1 MIDLD
6 GLEVGGYSLGGFA
19 SCLDV
24 PSLKLAVDVGICIDR
39 VVSRNLILITHA
51 HVDHLGAL
59 AQHAAQ
65 RGLRRM
71 EPATYLLPPGIED
84 EVQGLLDSW
93 RRLDGGDLGANLVTL
108 SPGETHDIRPDLT
121 VRPFRTR
128 HRVVSQGYL
137 FERRKKRLADQY
149 QGLSGDEIKGLREQG
164 IDVNTVTK
172 SLALAVTG
180 DTCLDAVLGSPEV
193 LAAERLVL
201 ECTFMDDS
209 IDVDGARSR
218 GHVHL
223 YEVAEAAEAGLFTGK
238 ALLLNH
244 VSPRHSKADALA
256 QMKKH
261 LPSDVLAR
269 TQLMIGAVG

>member
-6 GLEVGGYSLGGFA
+6 GLAVGGYSLGGFA

-24 PSLKLAVDVGICIDR
+24 PTFKLAVDMGVCIDR

-71 EPATYLLPPGIED
+71 KPATYILPPGIED
-84 EVQGLLDSW
+84 DVVELLNSW
-93 RRLDGGDLGANLVTL
+93 RKLDGGALQANLVTL
-108 SPGETHDIRPDLT
+108 EPGESHAVRADLA

-137 FERRKKRLADQY
+137 FESSKKRLADQY
-149 QGLSGDEIKGLREQG
+149 QSLTGDEIRELRGQG
-164 IDVNTVTK
+164 VDVGVTTT
-172 SLALAVTG
+172 SLSLAVTG
-180 DTCLDAVLGSPEV
+180 DTRLDAVLAQPEV
-193 LAAERLVL
+193 LGAERLVL
-201 ECTFMDDS
+201 ECTFMDDA
-209 IDVDGARSR
+209 IDIEGARSR

-244 VSPRHSKADALA
+244 VSPRHSKAEALN
-256 QMKKH
+256 QMKRH
-261 LPSDVLAR
+261 LPPDLMAR
-269 TQLMIGAVG
+269 TQLMVGAVS

>member
-24 PSLKLAVDVGICIDR
+24 PSLKLAVDVGVCIDR
-39 VVSRNLILITHA
+39 VVSRNFILITHA
-51 HVDHLGAL
+51 HADHLGAL
-59 AQHAAQ
+59 VQHAAQ

-71 EPATYLLPPGIED
+71 KPATYFLPPGIQD
-84 EVQGLLDSW
+84 EVEAYLNCW
-93 RRLDGGDLGANLVTL
+93 RKLDGGALLANLVTL
-108 SPGETHDIRPDLT
+108 SPGETYPLRADLSI
-121 VRPFRTR
+121 RPFRTR

-137 FERRKKRLADQY
+137 MERSKKRLADQY
-149 QGLSGDEIKGLREQG
+149 QGLSGDEIRELREQG
-164 IDVNTVTK
+164 VDVGTTTT

-180 DTCLDAVLGSPEV
+180 DTRLDAVLSQPEV
-193 LAAERLVL
+193 LSAERLVL
-201 ECTFMDDS
+201 ECTFMDDA
-209 IDVDGARSR
+209 IDVEGARSR

-223 YEVAEAAEAGLFTGK
+223 YEIAEAAEAGLFTGK

-244 VSPRHSKADALA
+244 VSPRHSKAEALN

-269 TQLMIGAVG
+269 TQLMLGAVN

>member
-6 GLEVGGYSLGGFA
+6 GLEVGGYSVGGFA

-24 PSLKLAVDVGICIDR
+24 PSLKIAVDMGVCIDR

-65 RGLRRM
+65 RGLRGM
-71 EPATYLLPPGIED
+71 KPATYVLPPGIED
-84 EVQGLLDSW
+84 QVLEVLEAW
-93 RRLDGGDLGANLVTL
+93 RKLDGGALNAKLLTL
-108 SPGETHDIRPDLT
+108 SPDETHSIRADLT
-121 VRPFRTR
+121 LRPFRTR

-137 FERRKKRLADQY
+137 FERHKKRLADQY
-149 QGLSGDEIKGLREQG
+149 QGLAGDEIRELREQG
-164 IDVNTVTK
+164 VNVSVSSTT
-172 SLALAVTG
+172 LALAVTG
-180 DTCLDAVLGSPEV
+180 DTCLDAVLASPEV
-193 LAAERLVL
+193 LRAERLVL

-209 IDVDGARSR
+209 IDVEGARSR

-223 YEVAEAAEAGLFTGK
+223 FEIAEAARAGLFTGK

-244 VSPRHSKADALA
+244 VSPRHSKAEALS
-256 QMKKH
+256 QMEKH
-261 LPSDVLAR
+261 LPPELLAR
-269 TQLMIGAVG
+269 TQLMIGAVR

>member
-24 PSLKLAVDVGICIDR
+24 PSLKLAVDVGVCIDR

-51 HVDHLGAL
+51 HVDHVGAL
-59 AQHAAQ
+59 VQHAAQ

-71 EPATYLLPPGIED
+71 KPATYILPPGIKD
-84 EVQGLLDSW
+84 EVEELLKSW
-93 RRLDGGDLGANLVTL
+93 RKLDGGALGADLVTL
-108 SPGETHDIRPDLT
+108 SPGEIYRVRADLT

-137 FERRKKRLADQY
+137 MERHKKRLADEY
-149 QGLSGDEIKGLREQG
+149 QGLSGDEIRELREEG
-164 IDVNTVTK
+164 TEVTVAAT

-180 DTCLDAVLGSPEV
+180 DTCLDAVLASPEV
-193 LAAERLVL
+193 LGAERLVL
-201 ECTFMDDS
+201 ECTFMDDR
-209 IDVDGARSR
+209 IDVEGARSR

-223 YEVAEAAEAGLFTGK
+223 HEIAEAAEAGLFTGK

-244 VSPRHSKADALA
+244 VSPRHSKTEALK

-261 LPSDVLAR
+261 LPPEVLAR
-269 TQLMIGAVG
+269 TQLMVGAVD